1 MAPFVSAVTRVLI
14 TGFGPF
20 SGVPVNPSWR
30 IASKLP
36 TSLPNDIQLLVHP
49 SYVPVAYHPVMDLL
63 PSLHAQEPDISL
75 HIGVAAG
82 RTYFAVEATSK
93 KTGYEFS
100 RDVDG
105 KVFTKEEQEV
115 AWGSEPTLH
124 STSLDL
130 HAIVARWQ
138 YLTSNITFSSSDF
151 LSSGPVAPEVRLS
164 SDLITFLDNPPKITE
179 SDFESK
185 DVKWSDAVGSYLCG
199 FIYYA
204 SMVEMG
210 KHRGS
215 EGLDVAFMHVPS
227 LDTDEQVQ
235 AGVDVTIALVQ
246 SLVETWRAKKG
257 GKK

>member
-151 LSSGPVAPEVRLS
+151 LSSGPVAPE
-164 SDLITFLDNPPKITE
+164 
-179 SDFESK
+179 